1 MDPMPGR
8 ADAAMDAWEDW
19 QDETDH
25 LSFLRLWL
33 DIGNRMHYY
42 QETFDVR
49 AWTAP
54 GPWRPG
60 DDTPYHKY
68 F

>member
-1 MDPMPGR
+1 MDPQL
-8 ADAAMDAWEDW
+8 DQMDRYLEE
-19 QDETDH
+19 QEEEEEG
-25 LSFLRLWL
+25 FLLRWL